1 MTLGFFDLT
10 VIVLFIGFIIYWAL
24 KHGKSDDSQAYFLAS
39 RNMNWRVIGLSLF
52 AASISSS
59 TLIGQSGD
67 AYATGLAVFNYSWV
81 SVLVMVFFAWFFLP
95 FYIRSGIYTMP
106 EFLGRRFDSR
116 SRYYFSFICI
126 VGNVFLDAA
135 GALYAGALI
144 LKLLFPELDMMLII
158 AVFAVIAASYTIPG
172 GLSSAINAELIQAVI
187 LIAGSIVLTV
197 LCVQAGGAEHIME
210 CLRNGDISM
219 RLVRPMDDPSVPWL
233 GFIVGIPILGFY
245 FWGNNQTLVQRVLSA
260 KSVDEGRKGV
270 LFTGF
275 LTLTT
280 LAFIILPGIM
290 AVKLFPGLEKPD
302 MVYPSLILNMMPT
315 GLLGLMI
322 AVMLAA
328 LTSTLSA
335 ILNSAATLFTMD
347 FYMKMRPRTTTRQQ
361 VTVGRIV
368 SLVILAVA
376 VLWAPQIG
384 RFGSLVKY
392 YQEMVS
398 YIAPPI
404 VAAFFLGLFSKR
416 ANGSGIIIGFMFGL
430 AAAVGMIFFRQE
442 IFGSLHFLL
451 IVPFL
456 FGSSFVVMLVASRF
470 FDKPSDEVL
479 EHYTWSAAEFRRE
492 TIALRAVK
500 WYANYRV
507 WSLLLVVFCLL
518 LLVVFW

>member
-1 MTLGFFDLT
+1 MGIIDIAIIAAFIAF
-10 VIVLFIGFIIYWAL
+10 IVWWAL
-24 KHGKSDDSQAYFLAS
+24 RHGKSDDSQAYFLAA
-39 RNMNWRVIGLSLF
+39 RNMNWKVIGLSLF

-67 AYATGLAVFNYSWV
+67 AYATGIAVFNYSWV
-81 SVLVMVFFAWFFLP
+81 SVVVMIFFAWFFLP

-106 EFLGRRFDSR
+106 EFLGRRFDQR

-126 VGNVFLDAA
+126 VGNIFLDAA
-135 GALYAGALI
+135 GALYAAALI
-144 LKLLFPELDMMLII
+144 LKLLFPQVDMLVII
-158 AVFAVIAASYTIPG
+158 AVFALIAASYTIPG

-187 LIAGSIVLTV
+187 LIVGSIILTV
-197 LCVQAGGAEHIME
+197 LCTTAGGGEHIRE
-210 CLRNGDISM
+210 CLANGDISM
-219 RLVRPMDDPSVPWL
+219 KLIRPMDDPSVPWL

-270 LFTGF
+270 LLTGF
-275 LTLTT
+275 LTLLT
-280 LAFIILPGIM
+280 LFFIIIPGIM
-290 AVKLFPGLEKPD
+290 SQKLFPELETPD
-302 MVYPSLILNMMPT
+302 MVYPSMIIELMPT

-322 AVMLAA
+322 AVLLAA
-328 LTSTLSA
+328 ITSTLSA

-347 FYMKMRPRTTTRQQ
+347 FYTKFRPRTSTRQL

-368 SLVILAVA
+368 SVVILVIA

-384 RFGSLVKY
+384 KFGSLVKY

-398 YIAPPI
+398 YISPPI

-416 ANGSGIIIGFMFGL
+416 VNGSGVFIGFMAGL
-430 AAAVGMIFFRQE
+430 VMAVVMLFFKTA
-442 IFGSLHFLL
+442 IFGSMHFLL

-456 FGSSFVVMLVASRF
+456 FVGSMVVMIAASRF
-470 FDKPSDEVL
+470 FPRPSDQVL
-479 EHYTWSAAEFRRE
+479 KEYTWSSREFREESR
-492 TIALRAVK
+492 ALRSVK

-507 WSLLLVVFCLL
+507 WSLLLLLFCLL
-518 LLVVFW
+518 LLFVLR